1 MRTMPTLTRE
11 LFTARLKGKLF
22 SIASE
27 ETFDPEEA
35 IPYSVVQESRFLVTC
50 FKGNARRETWSFL
63 DDKNIHVKSGS
74 KMLVQRDKEGKIL
87 AIIVV
92 PSDGKSSPPS
102 EILSAI
108 SSRLSKFDT
117 HSISSSC
124 TMRLD

>member
-22 SIASE
+22 SIATE
-27 ETFDPEEA
+27 ETIDPGQDL
-35 IPYSVVQESRFLVTC
+35 PYSVVQESRFLLTC
-50 FKGNARRETWSFL
+50 FKGNARKDSWCFL
-63 DDKNIHVKSGS
+63 DDKNIQIKSGS
-74 KMLVQRDKEGKIL
+74 KMLVQRDKNGKVL
-87 AIIVV
+87 AMIVI
-92 PSDGKSSPPS
+92 PSDGKSNPPS